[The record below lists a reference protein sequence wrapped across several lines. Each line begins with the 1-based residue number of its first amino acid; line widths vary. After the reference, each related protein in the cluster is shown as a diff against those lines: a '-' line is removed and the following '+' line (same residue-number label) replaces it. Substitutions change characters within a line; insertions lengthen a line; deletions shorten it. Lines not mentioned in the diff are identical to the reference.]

1 MSGRRRASDLRSDPD
16 LRAIHDFADLVVT
29 SARSPVQRERLRDA
43 AGVPVT
49 VAGITALRTI
59 ERHGPLPVSELAR
72 RLGLDQ
78 STASRQV
85 RPLEEHRLVRRAA
98 AEGDRRVAHLAI
110 TRAGRSLLQR
120 LRDVALND
128 YDVALG
134 DWSPDDRAQ
143 LASLLDRFRRDLLAI
158 PPATGF
164 AGVPATPRAARPRR
178 G

>member
-1 MSGRRRASDLRSDPD
+1 MAVSGRRRPSE
-16 LRAIHDFADLVVT
+16 LRADPHLQAIHEFADLVVT
-29 SARSPVQRERLRDA
+29 SARSPAQRERLRAA

-49 VAGITALRTI
+49 VANITALRTI
-59 ERHGPLPVSELAR
+59 ERHGPLPVTDLAR

-85 RPLEEHRLVRRAA
+85 RPLEEHGLVRRSPAD
-98 AEGDRRVAHLAI
+98 GDRRVAHLAI

-128 YDVALG
+128 YDVALAG
-134 DWSPDDRAQ
+134 WSPQDRAQ

-158 PPATGF
+158 RPPA
-164 AGVPATPRAARPRR
+164 R
-178 G
+178 GSR